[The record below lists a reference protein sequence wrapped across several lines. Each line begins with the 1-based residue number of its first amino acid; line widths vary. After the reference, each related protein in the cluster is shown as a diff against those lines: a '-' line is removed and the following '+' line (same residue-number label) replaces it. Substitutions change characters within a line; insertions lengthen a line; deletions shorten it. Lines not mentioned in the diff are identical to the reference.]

1 MQNAYLNDTVMAA
14 GCLKGQPGAQKALYD
29 TYSAKM
35 MAVCYRYAN
44 NKADAEDML
53 QESFI
58 RVFQQIHQYSGKGS
72 LEGWIRKVV
81 VHTSINY
88 LKKNKKFREYLDIV
102 AIGELLVKEEKIT
115 AYIHGKQI
123 IECIRLLPIGYKT
136 VLNLFAIEGYSHKE
150 IAGML
155 DIEESTSRSQYL
167 RAKNMLEKILLRNGV
182 MAKEE
187 NKQRS

>member
-1 MQNAYLNDTVMAA
+1 MQKAYENDAIIVA
-14 GCLKGQPGAQKALYD
+14 GCLKDQPEAQHALYD
-29 TYSAKM
+29 RYCAKM

-58 RVFQQIHQYSGKGS
+58 RIFQQIHQFSGKGS

-88 LKKNKKFREYLDIV
+88 LKKNKKFREYLDLA
-102 AIGELLVKEEKIT
+102 AIGDLLVKDENIT
-115 AYIHGKQI
+115 SYMQSKHIL
-123 IECIRLLPIGYKT
+123 ECIRLLPVGYKT
-136 VLNLFAIEGYSHKE
+136 VLNLYAIEGYSHKE

-167 RAKNMLEKILLRNGV
+167 RAKNMLEKILLRNGL
-182 MAKEE
+182 MPALE